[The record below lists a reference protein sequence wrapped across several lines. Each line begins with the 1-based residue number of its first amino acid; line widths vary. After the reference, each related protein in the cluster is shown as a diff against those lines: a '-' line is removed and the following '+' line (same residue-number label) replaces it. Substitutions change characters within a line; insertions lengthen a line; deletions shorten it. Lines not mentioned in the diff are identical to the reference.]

1 MANDAKEREVIGE
14 IGHQETSRS
23 RRARATHHRRY
34 AAEIHAIAEDRPAG
48 AIRDRLMALAGEY
61 EALARIVGRYDR
73 RAASSDATV
82 KRRPGREKLA
92 SAAPS

>member
-1 MANDAKEREVIGE
+1 MANDAKEPEAIGE
-14 IGHQETSRS
+14 VRHQETSRS
-23 RRARATHHRRY
+23 RRARAKHHRRY
-34 AAEIHAIAEDRPAG
+34 AAEIYEIADDRPAG

-82 KRRPGREKLA
+82 ERRPSA
-92 SAAPS
+92 SAASS

>member
-1 MANDAKEREVIGE
+1 MANDAKEREAIGE

-23 RRARATHHRRY
+23 RRARATHHRRH